1 MSGNQDSGDN
11 SSSNGTPVSGVGV
24 INFYRTYD
32 DLLRGDVDLFSGLS
46 SDMFETSSE
55 SSSDEQLN
63 SAGRIVPQSSSTGFI
78 LLELI

>member
-1 MSGNQDSGDN
+1 MSENPDSGDI
-11 SSSNGTPVSGVGV
+11 SSSNGTSVSGLGV
-24 INFYRTYD
+24 IHSYRAYD
-32 DLLRGDVDLFSGLS
+32 DLVRGDVGTFSGLS

>member
-11 SSSNGTPVSGVGV
+11 SSSNGTSVSGVGA

-32 DLLRGDVDLFSGLS
+32 DLLRGDVDLFSVLS
-46 SDMFETSSE
+46 SESFETSSE
-55 SSSDEQLN
+55 SSSIEQLN